1 MQRYILTTKWLMLKT
16 SAKLSS
22 GPTENEE
29 TLKKS
34 TKSWKEQLESIAF

>member
-1 MQRYILTTKWLMLKT
+1 MANVKNL
-16 SAKLSS
+16 SKLSL